1 MREVHMPREEMLP
14 SESELMIMEVL
25 WRCGHDLTSAEITD
39 RLPKSS
45 KMTQRMV
52 RVLINRLCKKGML
65 TYTVDPDDSRVYHY
79 TAAKGREEC
88 RRAKSS
94 AFANTALSLFLSFCR
109 GGSLF
114 NRTSSP
120 SSPPSGI
127 YSGPLRRQAPS
138 QAARDPF
145 FC

>member
-1 MREVHMPREEMLP
+1 MPREELLP
-14 SESELMIMEVL
+14 SESEWMIMEVL

-65 TYTVDPDDSRVYHY
+65 TYTVDPNDSRVYHY

-88 RRAKSS
+88 QRAKSIAFVES
-94 AFANTALSLFLSFCR
+94 YFEGNRLTAAFALLDKEKLSEEQIKELEKLIAKAKGKRS
-109 GGSLF
+109 
-114 NRTSSP
+114 
-120 SSPPSGI
+120 
-127 YSGPLRRQAPS
+127 
-138 QAARDPF
+138 
-145 FC
+145 

>member
-1 MREVHMPREEMLP
+1 MPREELLP
-14 SESELMIMEVL
+14 SESEWMIMEVL

-65 TYTVDPDDSRVYHY
+65 TYTVDPNDSRVYHY

-88 RRAKSS
+88 QRAKSIAFVES
-94 AFANTALSLFLSFCR
+94 YFEGNRLTAAFALLDKEKLTEEQIKELEKLIAKAK
-109 GGSLF
+109 GK
-114 NRTSSP
+114 RT
-120 SSPPSGI
+120 
-127 YSGPLRRQAPS
+127 
-138 QAARDPF
+138 
-145 FC
+145 

>member
-1 MREVHMPREEMLP
+1 MPREELLP
-14 SESELMIMEVL
+14 SESEWMIMEVL

-65 TYTVDPDDSRVYHY
+65 TYTVDPNDSRVYHY

-88 RRAKSS
+88 QRAKSIAFVES
-94 AFANTALSLFLSFCR
+94 YFEGNRLTAAFALLDKEKLSEEQIKELEKLIAKAKGKKS
-109 GGSLF
+109 
-114 NRTSSP
+114 
-120 SSPPSGI
+120 
-127 YSGPLRRQAPS
+127 
-138 QAARDPF
+138 
-145 FC
+145 

>member
-1 MREVHMPREEMLP
+1 MPREELLP
-14 SESELMIMEVL
+14 SESEWMIMEVL

-65 TYTVDPDDSRVYHY
+65 TYTVDPNDSRVYHY

-88 RRAKSS
+88 QRAKSIDFVES
-94 AFANTALSLFLSFCR
+94 YFEGNRLTAAFALLDKEKLSEEQIKELEKLIAKAKGKRS
-109 GGSLF
+109 
-114 NRTSSP
+114 
-120 SSPPSGI
+120 
-127 YSGPLRRQAPS
+127 
-138 QAARDPF
+138 
-145 FC
+145 

>member
-1 MREVHMPREEMLP
+1 MPREELLP
-14 SESELMIMEVL
+14 SESEWMIMEVL

-65 TYTVDPDDSRVYHY
+65 TYTVDTIDSRVYHY

-88 RRAKSS
+88 QRAKSIAFVES
-94 AFANTALSLFLSFCR
+94 YFEGNWLTAAFALLDKEKLSEEQIKELEKLIAKAKGKKS
-109 GGSLF
+109 
-114 NRTSSP
+114 
-120 SSPPSGI
+120 
-127 YSGPLRRQAPS
+127 
-138 QAARDPF
+138 
-145 FC
+145 

>member
-1 MREVHMPREEMLP
+1 MPREEMLP
-14 SESELMIMEVL
+14 SESEWMIMEVL

-94 AFANTALSLFLSFCR
+94 AFANSYFEGNRLSAAFALLDNENLSEEQIR
-109 GGSLF
+109 ELE
-114 NRTSSP
+114 NL
-120 SSPPSGI
+120 I
-127 YSGPLRRQAPS
+127 AK
-138 QAARDPF
+138 AKKNK
-145 FC
+145 

>member
-1 MREVHMPREEMLP
+1 MAREEMLP
-14 SESELMIMEVL
+14 SESEWMIMEVL

-79 TAAKGREEC
+79 TAARGRDEC
-88 RRAKSS
+88 QRAKSR
-94 AFANTALSLFLSFCR
+94 AFANSYFEGNRLTAAFTLLEKEKLSEEQIKELEKLIAKAKK
-109 GGSLF
+109 
-114 NRTSSP
+114 NK
-120 SSPPSGI
+120 
-127 YSGPLRRQAPS
+127 
-138 QAARDPF
+138 
-145 FC
+145 

>member
-1 MREVHMPREEMLP
+1 MPREEMLP
-14 SESELMIMEVL
+14 SESEWMIMEVL

-39 RLPKSS
+39 RLPRSS

-88 RRAKSS
+88 QRAKSS
-94 AFANTALSLFLSFCR
+94 AFANSYFEGNRLSAAFALLDKENLSEEQIKE
-109 GGSLF
+109 LE
-114 NRTSSP
+114 NL
-120 SSPPSGI
+120 I
-127 YSGPLRRQAPS
+127 AK
-138 QAARDPF
+138 AKKNK
-145 FC
+145 

>member
-1 MREVHMPREEMLP
+1 MPREELLP
-14 SESELMIMEVL
+14 SESEWMIMEVL

-65 TYTVDPDDSRVYHY
+65 TYTVDPNDSRVYHY

-88 RRAKSS
+88 QRAKSIAFVES
-94 AFANTALSLFLSFCR
+94 YFEGNRLTAAFALLDKEKLSEEQIKELEKLIANAK
-109 GGSLF
+109 GK
-114 NRTSSP
+114 RT
-120 SSPPSGI
+120 
-127 YSGPLRRQAPS
+127 
-138 QAARDPF
+138 
-145 FC
+145 

>member
-1 MREVHMPREEMLP
+1 MPREEMLP
-14 SESELMIMEVL
+14 SESEWMIMEVL

-39 RLPKSS
+39 RLPRSS

-65 TYTVDPDDSRVYHY
+65 TYTVDPDDGRVYHY

-94 AFANTALSLFLSFCR
+94 AFANSYFEGNRLSAAFALLDKENLSEEQIKE
-109 GGSLF
+109 LE
-114 NRTSSP
+114 NL
-120 SSPPSGI
+120 I
-127 YSGPLRRQAPS
+127 AK
-138 QAARDPF
+138 AKKNK
-145 FC
+145 

>member
-1 MREVHMPREEMLP
+1 MPREELLP
-14 SESELMIMEVL
+14 SESEWMIMEVL

-65 TYTVDPDDSRVYHY
+65 TYTVDPNDSRVYHY

-88 RRAKSS
+88 QRAKSIAFVES
-94 AFANTALSLFLSFCR
+94 YFEGNRLTAAFALLDKEKLSEEQIKELEKLIAKAK
-109 GGSLF
+109 GK
-114 NRTSSP
+114 RT
-120 SSPPSGI
+120 
-127 YSGPLRRQAPS
+127 
-138 QAARDPF
+138 
-145 FC
+145 

>member
-1 MREVHMPREEMLP
+1 MPREELLP
-14 SESELMIMEVL
+14 SESEWMIMEVL

-65 TYTVDPDDSRVYHY
+65 TYTIDPNDSRVYHY

-88 RRAKSS
+88 QRAKSIAFVES
-94 AFANTALSLFLSFCR
+94 YFEGNRLTAAFALLDKEKLSEEQIKELEKLIAKAKGKRS
-109 GGSLF
+109 
-114 NRTSSP
+114 
-120 SSPPSGI
+120 
-127 YSGPLRRQAPS
+127 
-138 QAARDPF
+138 
-145 FC
+145 

>member
-1 MREVHMPREEMLP
+1 MPREELLP
-14 SESELMIMEVL
+14 SESEWMIMEVL

-65 TYTVDPDDSRVYHY
+65 AYTVDPNDSRVYHY

-88 RRAKSS
+88 QRAKSIAFVES
-94 AFANTALSLFLSFCR
+94 YFEGNRLTAAFALLDKEKLSEEQIKELEKLIAKAKGKKS
-109 GGSLF
+109 
-114 NRTSSP
+114 
-120 SSPPSGI
+120 
-127 YSGPLRRQAPS
+127 
-138 QAARDPF
+138 
-145 FC
+145 

>member
-1 MREVHMPREEMLP
+1 MPREEMLP
-14 SESELMIMEVL
+14 SESEWMIMEVL

-65 TYTVDPDDSRVYHY
+65 TYTVDPNDSRVYHY

-88 RRAKSS
+88 QRAKSIAFVES
-94 AFANTALSLFLSFCR
+94 YFEGNRLTAAFALLDKEKLSEEQIKELEKLIANAK
-109 GGSLF
+109 GK
-114 NRTSSP
+114 RT
-120 SSPPSGI
+120 
-127 YSGPLRRQAPS
+127 
-138 QAARDPF
+138 
-145 FC
+145 

>member
-1 MREVHMPREEMLP
+1 MPREELLP
-14 SESELMIMEVL
+14 SESEWMIMEVL

-65 TYTVDPDDSRVYHY
+65 TYTVDPNDSRVYHY

-88 RRAKSS
+88 QRAKSIAFVES
-94 AFANTALSLFLSFCR
+94 YFEGNRLTAAFALLDKEKLSEEQIKELEKLIAKAKGRISMKELN
-109 GGSLF
+109 G
-114 NRTSSP
+114 
-120 SSPPSGI
+120 
-127 YSGPLRRQAPS
+127 YK
-138 QAARDPF
+138 
-145 FC
+145 